1 MMTFYE
7 VLDTVK
13 VLFRRNVLTHPQEV
27 LSLLKRGWAIKTLES
42 ADASEYYAFSV
53 SDEESKLVRVSSS
66 AFDLLKYHK
75 QITCFS
81 TTNIIR
87 KGKKTVEA
95 YWHIPKNLEVTVGR

>member
-42 ADASEYYAFSV
+42 AEASV
-53 SDEESKLVRVSSS
+53 SDEDSKVIRVSSS
-66 AFDLLKYHK
+66 AFDLLKHHK

-81 TTNIIR
+81 KNNIML
-87 KGKKTVEA
+87 KGKKIVEA
-95 YWHIPKNLEVTVGR
+95 YWHIPKNLEVSVGR